1 MTVMHSSVIF
11 MPGGPA
17 EESVVEAKKET
28 ISQFC
33 PHSCSS
39 TTWDF
44 ISEEEL
50 GPLSS

>member
-1 MTVMHSSVIF
+1 MSAMHSVIF
-11 MPGGPA
+11 MPGGPV
-17 EESVVEAKKET
+17 EESVVEVKKET

-33 PHSCSS
+33 PHSYS